1 MLKKNADNSY
11 EIDLIALFK
20 ALWKR
25 VWIIIVCAFIVG
37 AAFFAY
43 AKLRIVPRYSSSTM
57 LYVNNGGTIDVKSY
71 KISATDLSTA
81 QSLVSTYIVILYS
94 RSCLN
99 QVISEAGLDYSYG
112 QLGSM
117 ISASAVDETEIFQI
131 TVTST
136 NPDEAALIANT
147 IAEVLPEKISD
158 IVDGSSVR
166 VVDYA
171 VVSRGRISPNYS
183 RYAILGAVIG
193 AVVSAIII
201 IIFQLLDDII
211 HSDEYITETYPDIPL
226 LATIPDLTRHN
237 RSAYSYGNKNKIARG
252 YEDAYRSAVA
262 DDKFSKNNGGAK

>member
-25 VWIIIVCAFIVG
+25 VWIIIVCAVIAG
-37 AAFFAY
+37 AALFAY
-43 AKLRIVPRYSSSTM
+43 AKFRITPRYSASTM

-71 KISATDLSTA
+71 KISASDLSTA
-81 QSLVSTYIVILYS
+81 QSLVSTYIVILNS
-94 RSCLN
+94 RTCLN
-99 QVISEAGLDYSYG
+99 EVIAEAGLDYTYA
-112 QLGSM
+112 QLNSM
-117 ISASAVDETEIFQI
+117 ISASAVDETEIFKV

-147 IAEVLPEKISD
+147 IADVLPEKISD

-171 VVSRGRISPNYS
+171 VVSTNRISPNYT
-183 RYAILGAVIG
+183 RYAILGAVVG
-193 AVVSAIII
+193 AVASAVLIII
-201 IIFQLLDDII
+201 LQLLDDII
-211 HSDEYITETYPDIPL
+211 HADEYITDTYPDIPL

-237 RSAYSYGNKNKIARG
+237 KSAYSYGNKNKIARG
-252 YEDAYRSAVA
+252 YEDAYRGAVA
-262 DDKFSKNNGGAK
+262 DNKFSQTNGGAK